1 MKKRNNDVMEKL
13 SFDALEFIAKENK
26 DKRVLI
32 TFHSVGDTDAVSSAV
47 SLLDYFTN
55 ASVAT
60 PDFITTNAGR
70 ILKKLGFEPETITN
84 KFDESADL
92 VIMTDVNNFEDC
104 GPFKYRLEGFKGDIL
119 IIDHH
124 MQKEIGRERV
134 SIFNDE
140 NYNSA
145 CSIVYE
151 LLVALGAR
159 ISETTSKIILSGII
173 SDSADLK
180 NAGSKTF
187 MQIGELLGA
196 VGMDYPTFLD
206 QMVHVADVQGRAKTL
221 NDIIGARVDLYGDML
236 IMHGRAHS
244 HANIAADYA
253 IKIGADVGFFY
264 AENDREL
271 SFSARLRPP
280 LDNKLGIHLGVIM
293 KSIAARLNG
302 NGGGHPCAAGAYGP
316 LGSAKPQEIEG
327 MFISEI
333 LKRAGIEN
341 ATG

>member
-1 MKKRNNDVMEKL
+1 MEKL

-26 DKRVLI
+26 DKKVLI
-32 TFHSVGDTDAVSSAV
+32 TFHSMGDTDAVSSAV

-55 ASVAT
+55 AKVAT
-60 PDFITTNAGR
+60 PDFVTPNASR
-70 ILKKLGFEPETITN
+70 ILKRLGFESEMITN
-84 KFDESADL
+84 KFDDSVEL

-104 GPFKYRLEGFKGDIL
+104 GVFRYKLEEFKGNIL

-124 MQKEIGRERV
+124 MPKEIDKANV
-134 SIFNDE
+134 FSYDDE
-140 NYNSA
+140 GYNST
-145 CSIVYE
+145 CSITYE
-151 LLVALGAR
+151 LLKVLGTK
-159 ISETTSKIILSGII
+159 ISETTSKILLSGIL

-187 MQIGELLGA
+187 MQIGELLGI
-196 VGMDYPTFLD
+196 VKMDYPTFLD

-221 NDIIGARVDLYGDML
+221 NDLVKAHVDLYGDIL
-236 IMHGRAHS
+236 IMHGKAHS
-244 HANIAADYA
+244 HANLAADYA

-264 AENDREL
+264 AENEREM

-280 LDNKLGIHLGVIM
+280 LDKKLGIHLGLLM
-293 KSIAARLNG
+293 KTIAKKLNG

-316 LGSAKPQEIEG
+316 LGSARPDEIES

-333 LKRAGIEN
+333 LKRAKVAN
-341 ATG
+341 ATL

>member
-1 MKKRNNDVMEKL
+1 MEKL

-26 DKRVLI
+26 NKKILI
-32 TFHSVGDTDAVSSAV
+32 TFHSMGDTDAVSSAV

-55 ASVAT
+55 ARVAT
-60 PDFITTNAGR
+60 PDFITPNAAR
-70 ILKKLGFEPETITN
+70 ILKRLGFEPEAISN

-104 GPFKYRLEGFKGDIL
+104 GPFRYRLEGFRGNIL

-124 MQKEIGRERV
+124 MPKEIEKEHV
-134 SIFNDE
+134 SAFNDE

-151 LLVALGAR
+151 LLKTLGVQVG
-159 ISETTSKIILSGII
+159 ETTSKILLSGIL

-187 MQIGELLGA
+187 MQIGELLGV

-221 NDIIGARVDLYGDML
+221 NDLVKAQVDLYEDLL
-236 IMHGRAHS
+236 IMHGKAHG

-264 AENDREL
+264 AENEREM

-280 LDNKLGIHLGVIM
+280 LDKKFGIHLGVMM
-293 KSIAARLNG
+293 KTIAKRLNG

-316 LGSAKPQEIEG
+316 LGSARPEEIESY
-327 MFISEI
+327 FISEI
-333 LKRAGIEN
+333 LRRAKVAN
-341 ATG
+341 ATI